1 MQFRN
6 NKAVRRTAAAAT
18 AAALITT
25 LAACATPATEPD
37 VTEMSLWIWPGGVS
51 ETLLGQVVEEFPDYG
66 IEVSVIGDDF
76 RQKLV
81 TTFTGG
87 SGIPSITG
95 VKGENMPYFLTEDSL
110 FQDFNELGVEDLLD
124 DFPAWKLA
132 EATTA
137 DGRLIGIPIDIGPT
151 GMYYRADVFAAA
163 GLPSEP
169 DEVAAATSTWEDYLA
184 FGAQL
189 KEATGADIAVAT
201 SSIFGAAVGQLESK
215 FVSEDGEFLGDS
227 DDIRAAWDVAV
238 EAYELD
244 ITTGIG
250 DGSPDW
256 AAAIN
261 DGSLAAAIGAA
272 WYQGDIK
279 GAAPDTAGDWRVTAM
294 PGGPANIGGS
304 FLTIPAANE
313 NPEAAVE
320 VIRWLLSPENQ
331 AAVYGEIGNFPAS
344 LSALDLP
351 ELQQGDDFF
360 GGQKTVEVF
369 KQATLDMPTG
379 FNSPFDNEVSAP
391 YYTEL
396 SNIESLGKDPEQAWL
411 DAVAAAKAAWELTQ

>member
-1 MQFRN
+1 MQLRHN
-6 NKAVRRTAAAAT
+6 RVVHRTAAAAT
-18 AAALITT
+18 AAALVTA
-25 LAACATPATEPD
+25 LAACSTPASEPE

-51 ETLLGQVVEEFPDYG
+51 ETVLEEVVDEFPDYG

-110 FQDFNELGVEDLLD
+110 FHDFNELGVEDLLD

-151 GMYYRADVFAAA
+151 GMYYRADVFEAA

-169 DEVAAATSTWEDYLA
+169 DEVAAATSTWEDYLE
-184 FGAQL
+184 FGTEL
-189 KEATGADIAVAT
+189 KAATGADISVAT
-201 SSIFGAAVGQLESK
+201 SSIFGAALGQLEEK
-215 FVSEDGEFLGDS
+215 FVSADGDFLGES
-227 DDIRAAWDVAV
+227 DDIRAAWDLAV

-244 ITTGIG
+244 ITAGIG

-256 AAAIN
+256 ATAIN

-279 GAAPDTAGDWRVTAM
+279 GAAADTAGDWRVTAM
-294 PGGPANIGGS
+294 PAGPANIGGS
-304 FLTIPAANE
+304 FLTIPADNE
-313 NPEAAVE
+313 SPQAAVE

-331 AAVYGEIGNFPAS
+331 AAIYGEIGNFPAS
-344 LSALDLP
+344 LSALDL
-351 ELQQGDDFF
+351 LTDGDDFF
-360 GGQKTVEVF
+360 GGQNTVEVF

-391 YYTEL
+391 YYNEL
-396 SNIESLGKDPEQAWL
+396 SNIESLGKDPEQAWT
-411 DAVAAAKAAWELTQ
+411 DAVAAAKAAWELTR

>member
-1 MQFRN
+1 MQLRH
-6 NKAVRRTAAAAT
+6 NKAVHRTAAAAT

-25 LAACATPATEPD
+25 LAACGTPASDPE

-51 ETLLGQVVEEFPDYG
+51 ETVLEEVVDEFPDYG

-110 FQDFNELGVEDLLD
+110 FHDFNELGVEDLLE

-151 GMYYRADVFAAA
+151 GMYYRADVFEAA

-169 DEVAAATSTWEDYLA
+169 DEVAAATATWDDYIE
-184 FGAQL
+184 FGSQL
-189 KEATGADIAVAT
+189 KAATGADIAVDST
-201 SSIFGAAVGQLESK
+201 SVFGAALGQLEEK
-215 FVSEDGEFLGDS
+215 FVSADGEFLGES
-227 DDIRAAWDVAV
+227 DDIRAAWDLAV
-238 EAYELD
+238 EAYEAD
-244 ITTGIG
+244 ITAGLS

-256 AAAIN
+256 ATAIN

-279 GAAPDTAGDWRVTAM
+279 GAAADTSGLWRVTAM
-294 PGGPANIGGS
+294 PAGPANIGGS

-331 AAVYGEIGNFPAS
+331 AAIYGEIGNFPAS

-351 ELQQGDDFF
+351 ELQEGDEFF

-379 FNSPFDNEVSAP
+379 YNSPFDNEVAAP
-391 YYTEL
+391 YYNEL
-396 SNIESLGKDPEQAWL
+396 KNIESLGKDPEQAWQ
-411 DAVAAAKAAWELTQ
+411 DAVAAAKTAWEQTR

>member
-1 MQFRN
+1 MQLRH
-6 NKAVRRTAAAAT
+6 NKAVHRTAAAAT

-25 LAACATPATEPD
+25 LAACSTPAAEAE
-37 VTEMSLWIWPGGVS
+37 VTDMSLWIWPGGVS
-51 ETLLGQVVEEFPDYG
+51 ETVLEEVVAEFPDYG

-110 FQDFNELGVEDLLD
+110 FHDFNELGVDDLLD

-151 GMYYRADVFAAA
+151 GMYYRADVFADA

-169 DEVAAATSTWEDYLA
+169 DEVAAATATWEDYLE
-184 FGAQL
+184 FGVAL
-189 KEATGADIAVAT
+189 KAANGSDISVAT
-201 SSIFGAAVGQLESK
+201 SSIFGAAIGQLEEK
-215 FVSEDGEFLGDS
+215 FVSADGEFLGES
-227 DDIRAAWDVAV
+227 DGVRGAWDIAV
-238 EAYELD
+238 EAYELG
-244 ITTGIG
+244 ITAGIS

-261 DGSLAAAIGAA
+261 EGSLSAAIGAA

-279 GAAPDTAGDWRVTAM
+279 GAAADTAGDWRVAAS

-304 FLTIPAANE
+304 FLTIPADNE
-313 NPEAAVE
+313 SPQAAVE

-331 AAVYGEIGNFPAS
+331 AAIYGEIGNFPAS
-344 LSALDLP
+344 LSALDL
-351 ELQQGDDFF
+351 LTDGDDFF
-360 GGQKTVEVF
+360 GGQNTVEVF

-379 FNSPFDNEVSAP
+379 FNSPFDNEVAAP
-391 YYTEL
+391 YYNEL
-396 SNIESLGKDPEQAWL
+396 SNIESLGKDPEQAWN
-411 DAVAAAKAAWELTQ
+411 DAVAAATAAWELTR